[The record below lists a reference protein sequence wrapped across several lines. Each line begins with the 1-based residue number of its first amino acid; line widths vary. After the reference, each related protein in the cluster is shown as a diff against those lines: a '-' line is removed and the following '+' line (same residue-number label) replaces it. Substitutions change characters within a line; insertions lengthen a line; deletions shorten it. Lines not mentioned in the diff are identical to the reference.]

1 MQFLN
6 QLIVDEPQIQEALP
20 ETADTE
26 PENGGVATCAD
37 DRYAESTDDDGVPVG
52 GTDDDGVPVENRW
65 TGAFEHELL
74 WGWKA
79 LQQLLMSLGFKMDT
93 S

>member
-37 DRYAESTDDDGVPVG
+37 DRYAESTDDDGVPV
-52 GTDDDGVPVENRW
+52 ENRW